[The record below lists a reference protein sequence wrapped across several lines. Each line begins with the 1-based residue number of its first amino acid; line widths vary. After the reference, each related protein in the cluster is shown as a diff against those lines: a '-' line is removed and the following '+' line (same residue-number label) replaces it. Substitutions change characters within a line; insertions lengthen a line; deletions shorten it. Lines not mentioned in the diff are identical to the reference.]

1 MNRTLAIAL
10 TFVAVFLVIG
20 LVLTSL
26 SALVS
31 GNLGPVEFTIVLV
44 VAVLGA
50 TCAALRVSRRR
61 KDSQN

>member
-20 LVLTSL
+20 LVLTGL
-26 SALVS
+26 SALVGS
-31 GNLGPVEFTIVLV
+31 TLGAVEFTIVLV
-44 VAVLGA
+44 VAGLGA